1 MCIDECICLHINE
14 WEDVNLCISG
24 CANTNVAR
32 FCIFIP
38 KAEPSLSH
46 INLWEL
52 ELHESNRVRKM
63 KEDESKSG
71 KYRRNV
77 QKNRMKQIISELASG
92 DFWGRHVKNGKKDQE
107 A

>member
-1 MCIDECICLHINE
+1 MNE
-14 WEDVNLCISG
+14 WEDVNLCIIG

-32 FCIFIP
+32 FCTFIP

-46 INLWEL
+46 ISLWEL
-52 ELHESNRVRKM
+52 ELHGSNRVRKM
-63 KEDESKSG
+63 EEDESKSG
-71 KYRRNV
+71 KYQRNV

-92 DFWGRHVKNGKKDQE
+92 DFWGRNVKNRKKDHE